1 MSTGAGMPPRAV
13 LGLTAAVLAAHLWLL
28 QRGPP
33 RIQAA
38 ATARPAAFNT
48 RSIAAAL
55 PPLAAAAANP
65 RPPGPLPRRP
75 AARLMAP
82 ATRPAGAE
90 FGDAASAAP
99 HELAAQERAPAPAP
113 APAPVP
119 TPAPAAAAA
128 AAVNISIPASIHL
141 HYQVTMQ
148 AKQQTSLGTSRLAWR
163 HDGTSYEARFEIAAP
178 SSRPRVQH
186 SAGSIGS
193 QGLEPARFGDRHRGE
208 QAAHF
213 DRAGQRVVFSNNR
226 PAAPLAPGAQD
237 RLSVLLQLAALA
249 AGSPDKFTAGARVAI
264 QTATTREADSW
275 IFTVD
280 GEEELQLP
288 AGQLAA
294 VKLTRP
300 PRGEFDQRVEVWLAP
315 GQAYVP
321 VRLRLTQP
329 SGDWVDHQ
337 WSATDRR

>member
-28 QRGPP
+28 QRGPA
-33 RIQAA
+33 RIQTAA
-38 ATARPAAFNT
+38 AARPAAFST
-48 RSIAAAL
+48 RSIVLAL
-55 PPLAAAAANP
+55 PPLAAASSKPGPPTPQP
-65 RPPGPLPRRP
+65 RPP
-75 AARLMAP
+75 AARLMATATGP
-82 ATRPAGAE
+82 ARAE
-90 FGDAASAAP
+90 FRGAPSPVP
-99 HELAAQERAPAPAP
+99 HELAAHEPVPAPAP
-113 APAPVP
+113 AP

-128 AAVNISIPASIHL
+128 AAVSISIPASMHL
-141 HYQVTMQ
+141 RYHVTTQV
-148 AKQQTSLGTSRLAWR
+148 KQQTSPGTSELAWR

-186 SAGSIGS
+186 SAGNIGH
-193 QGLEPARFGDRHRGE
+193 QGLEPARFGERHRGE

-213 DRAGQRVVFSNNR
+213 DRDRQRVVFSNNR
-226 PAAPLAPGAQD
+226 PATPLAPGAQD

-249 AGSPDKFTAGARVAI
+249 AGSPDKFTAGASVAI

-275 IFTVD
+275 VFTVE

-288 AGQLAA
+288 GGRLPA

-329 SGDWVDHQ
+329 NGDWVDHQ

>member
-1 MSTGAGMPPRAV
+1 MSTGAGMPPTAL

-28 QRGPP
+28 HRGPP
-33 RIQAA
+33 RIQ
-38 ATARPAAFNT
+38 TAPAAPRAAFST
-48 RSIAAAL
+48 RSIVPAL
-55 PPLAAAAANP
+55 PPIAAAAAKP
-65 RPPGPLPRRP
+65 RSLSPQPQ
-75 AARLMAP
+75 
-82 ATRPAGAE
+82 RPAGRLPVPAPTRGRATTGPARAE
-90 FGDAASAAP
+90 SGAAP
-99 HELAAQERAPAPAP
+99 SAVPREAAA
-113 APAPVP
+113 
-119 TPAPAAAAA
+119 PAPAAAP
-128 AAVNISIPASIHL
+128 AVSLRIPASMHL
-141 HYQVTMQ
+141 RYQVTTQ
-148 AKQQTSLGTSRLAWR
+148 SKQQTSLGTSELAWR
-163 HDGTSYEARFEIAAP
+163 HDGTSYEARFEIATP

-213 DRAGQRVVFSNNR
+213 DRDRQRVVFSNNR
-226 PAAPLAPGAQD
+226 PPAPLAPGAQD
-237 RLSVLLQLAALA
+237 RLSILLQLAALV
-249 AGSPDKFTAGARVAI
+249 AGNPDRFPAGATVAV
-264 QTATTREADSW
+264 QTATTREADPW

-288 AGQLAA
+288 GGNLPA

-315 GQAYVP
+315 GQAYAP

-329 SGDWVDHQ
+329 NGDWTDHQ

>member
-90 FGDAASAAP
+90 FGDA
-99 HELAAQERAPAPAP
+99 
-113 APAPVP
+113 V
-119 TPAPAAAAA
+119 
-128 AAVNISIPASIHL
+128 
-141 HYQVTMQ
+141 
-148 AKQQTSLGTSRLAWR
+148 
-163 HDGTSYEARFEIAAP
+163 FEIAAP

-275 IFTVD
+275 IFTVE